1 MAMTE
6 PGLMVPPGMEVGGP
20 PPNAGIPTYEDM
32 PPEQVEERSDAV
44 VSSFLDTAKDVLSR
58 EQKEVLI
65 NVFEQYPQIL
75 EIVEQVFTATSEGE
89 VSGEGTGTSDSITA
103 KVSDGEFIFTA
114 KAVKQLGVDKLRKLM
129 EKAEAEYD
137 NTIALQEQTKSAEQK
152 FGDGGYVVNDEEKKT
167 ILQGLAERVKKFIRT
182 EEAPTPGRLPPEAL
196 GSGLAGKAGEAI
208 RKRQEMM
215 QQY

>member
-20 PPNAGIPTYEDM
+20 PPDAGVPAYEDM

-65 NVFEQYPQIL
+65 NVFEQNPQIL
-75 EIVEQVFTATSEGE
+75 DIVEQVFAASAEGE
-89 VSGEGTGTSDSITA
+89 VSGAGTGTSDSITA

-137 NTIALQEQTKSAEQK
+137 NTIAMQEQSKPADQK
-152 FGDGGYVVNDEEKKT
+152 FSDGGYVVTEDEKKT
-167 ILQGLAERVKKFIRT
+167 ILQGLAERVKKFIRSD
-182 EEAPTPGRLPPEAL
+182 EAPPAGRLPPEAL
-196 GSGLAGKAGEAI
+196 GQGLAGKAGEAV